1 MATNVGP
8 QWEPSA
14 EQVKAIH
21 ALWAKHYVSKRPPE
35 LADMGTAWVAFA
47 EDVVRRQHERE
58 DALTHAMASASIRI
72 SLGKYLDAR
81 EVLEAALA
89 AHAKLD
95 APKEPTVRE
104 AVYEAQRSIDEGIE
118 GGTFVAVPMEDWLA
132 IKAAVDR

>member
-1 MATNVGP
+1 VTAP

-58 DALTHAMASASIRI
+58 AGLLAFIFGLEHNTWGTSAEV
-72 SLGKYLDAR
+72 R
-81 EVLEAALA
+81 ENAKKALA

-95 APKEPTVRE
+95 APKVPTLLE
-104 AVYEAQRSIDEGIE
+104 AAKALLGGPFNAQANHEHWN
-118 GGTFVAVPMEDWLA
+118 AL
-132 IKAAVDR
+132 KAAVEREEDK